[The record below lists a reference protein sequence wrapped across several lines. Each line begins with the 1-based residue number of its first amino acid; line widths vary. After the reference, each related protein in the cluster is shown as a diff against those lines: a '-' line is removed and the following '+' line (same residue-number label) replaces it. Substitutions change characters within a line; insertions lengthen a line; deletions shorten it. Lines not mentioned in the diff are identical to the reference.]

1 MMVKIKIN
9 NTNQFGRVLFCVGAS
24 QTDVSLEDHLRQL
37 LNQAVVVDDQKH
49 LWTFKYK

>member
-1 MMVKIKIN
+1 MMVKMKIN
-9 NTNQFGRVLFCVGAS
+9 DTNQFGRVLFCVGPC

-49 LWTFKYK
+49 LQRFKYK